1 MNEGPIDEGVARS
14 MLSFNLCVKG
24 LDVWIDSS
32 LFLGMDF
39 FLDRFTSSNKRLPTL
54 RRFLLAN
61 AFPFCFNNFLTF
73 PRGDLRLR
81 SFLVRLT
88 FVFFGCFIPSPKI
101 LSTTL
106 SPRLAS
112 APNASGA
119 AMSFTNGRLF
129 VSAGKT
135 DRPPRSM
142 TGSRDI
148 DIWERMVSSPLPK
161 RAGSKLNPV
170 SAQGNPPRCMTCCF
184 EIGSDIS
191 FCTSPNP
198 NIFSNPRNPPCW
210 RLMVLRS
217 PPRWIVRKSPP
228 SIAVFTI

>member
-1 MNEGPIDEGVARS
+1 

-24 LDVWIDSS
+24 LGVMDSS
-32 LFLGMDF
+32 LGMDSSR

-88 FVFFGCFIPSPKI
+88 FVFFGRFIPSPKI

-106 SPRLAS
+106 SPKLAS
-112 APNASGA
+112 APKARGA

-228 SIAVFTI
+228 SMLAVFTI

>member
-32 LFLGMDF
+32 LFLGMGF
-39 FLDRFTSSNKRLPTL
+39 FLDRLTSSNKRLPTL

-81 SFLVRLT
+81 SFLVRLGP
-88 FVFFGCFIPSPKI
+88 FMPSPNI

-106 SPRLAS
+106 SPKLAS
-112 APNASGA
+112 APKARGA

-129 VSAGKT
+129 VSVGKT

-142 TGSRDI
+142 TGSRDN

-170 SAQGNPPRCMTCCF
+170 RAQGNPPRCMTRCF
-184 EIGSDIS
+184 EIGSAIS
-191 FCTSPNP
+191 FLACSVPKP
-198 NIFSNPRNPPCW
+198 IIFSNPRNPPCW
-210 RLMVLRS
+210 RLLVLRS

-228 SIAVFTI
+228 SIFCCLTI

>member
-1 MNEGPIDEGVARS
+1 

-24 LDVWIDSS
+24 LGVWIDSS

-39 FLDRFTSSNKRLPTL
+39 FLDRLTSSNNRLPTL

-61 AFPFCFNNFLTF
+61 VFPFCFNNFLTF

-81 SFLVRLT
+81 SFLVVSCLHRISYQQR
-88 FVFFGCFIPSPKI
+88 CH
-101 LSTTL
+101 
-106 SPRLAS
+106 
-112 APNASGA
+112 PNLLVRPEQGGGA
-119 AMSFTNGRLF
+119 AISFTNGRLF

-142 TGSRDI
+142 TGSRDN
-148 DIWERMVSSPLPK
+148 DICQGIVSSPFPK

-170 SAQGNPPRCMTCCF
+170 RAQGNRPRCITRCF

-191 FCTSPNP
+191 FLTCSVPNP
-198 NIFSNPRNPPCW
+198 NIFSNPKNPLC
-210 RLMVLRS
+210 
-217 PPRWIVRKSPP
+217 
-228 SIAVFTI
+228 